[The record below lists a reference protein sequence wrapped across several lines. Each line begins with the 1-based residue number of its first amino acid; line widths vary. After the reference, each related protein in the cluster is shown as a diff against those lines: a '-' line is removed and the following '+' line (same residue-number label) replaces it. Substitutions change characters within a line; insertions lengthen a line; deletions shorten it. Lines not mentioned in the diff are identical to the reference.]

1 MVSKLSYNKEKRNIG
16 NSGLRVGTISSEH
29 VGEKPAQEI
38 SGKPRLNGKPWW
50 SGGSRGDQ

>member
-29 VGEKPAQEI
+29 VGEKPAREI
-38 SGKPRLNGKPWW
+38 SGKSRLNGKPWW